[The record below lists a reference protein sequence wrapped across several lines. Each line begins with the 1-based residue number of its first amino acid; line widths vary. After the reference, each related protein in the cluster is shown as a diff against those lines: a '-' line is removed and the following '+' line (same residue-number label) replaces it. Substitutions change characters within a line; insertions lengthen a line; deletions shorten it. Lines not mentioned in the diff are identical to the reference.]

1 MYDVCKEFLNYSIAF
16 LAQLWKKTCDDGLEN
31 KKLKRKWIRNEEQK
45 FSVTDDFVKTLDTK
59 KLMSVKSEG
68 DIQVVELDYENKKD
82 KDSQKWTK
90 SDIDD
95 NKYFTL
101 TNPRSGKLLTAK
113 EQDKL
118 TLEGTVVIKILAQ
131 A

>member
-1 MYDVCKEFLNYSIAF
+1 M
-16 LAQLWKKTCDDGLEN
+16 
-31 KKLKRKWIRNEEQK
+31 KRKWIRNEEQK

-68 DIQVVELDYENKKD
+68 DIQVVELDSENKKD